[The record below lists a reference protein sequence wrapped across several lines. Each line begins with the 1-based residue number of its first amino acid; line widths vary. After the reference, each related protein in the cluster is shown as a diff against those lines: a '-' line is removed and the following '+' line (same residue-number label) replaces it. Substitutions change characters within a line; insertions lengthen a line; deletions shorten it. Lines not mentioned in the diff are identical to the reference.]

1 MMVFGTPIILAA
13 IARKQNKKA
22 LAGTPTTAIFLAA
35 ILYEQVF
42 LYLNVNLFH
51 YKSNPIRA
59 FFSHY
64 LQCFM
69 NSLGHTQDV
78 VVRNLLATIS
88 CIQQ

>member
-1 MMVFGTPIILAA
+1 MVYYTIAAVGILGQV
-13 IARKQNKKA
+13 KKKA

-51 YKSNPIRA
+51 YKSTPRRA

-69 NSLGHTQDV
+69 SSLEYTQDV
-78 VVRNLLATIS
+78 VVHGLLATIS
-88 CIQQ
+88 CVW

>member
-1 MMVFGTPIILAA
+1 MVHYTIAAVGILGQV
-13 IARKQNKKA
+13 KKKA
-22 LAGTPTTAIFLAA
+22 LAGTPTTA

-51 YKSNPIRA
+51 YKNTPRRA

-69 NSLGHTQDV
+69 SSLGYTQDV
-78 VVRNLLATIS
+78 VVHGLLATIS
-88 CIQQ
+88 

>member
-1 MMVFGTPIILAA
+1 MVYYTIAAVGILGQV
-13 IARKQNKKA
+13 KKKA

-51 YKSNPIRA
+51 YKSTLERA
-59 FFSHY
+59 FFTNN

-69 NSLGHTQDV
+69 HDLEHTQDV
-78 VVRNLLATIS
+78 DVCKLLATIS
-88 CIQQ
+88 CAR